1 MTPAVAL
8 APRAGLPPAFLL
20 SLGIHLVVIFGF
32 LLSPAGD
39 ATREVAHRAVTVLLA
54 PTAEAPE
61 SAQAGA
67 AANQLGSLQQTLP
80 EPSKSSGA
88 PPAIT
93 EPATASTAQSGLT
106 MSAAVTHTPP
116 QAPMASRAALDA
128 NYLLQ
133 WQADIERFG
142 NAYYRGLALRH
153 GDGDVR
159 LKVSVHSDGSL
170 LQIDL
175 LQSSGSDAMD
185 RAAVYTVEKLAPF
198 APFPKALARET
209 TQLDI
214 VRTWQFRR

>member
-39 ATREVAHRAVTVLLA
+39 APREVANRAVTVLLA
-54 PTAEAPE
+54 PAAEAPE
-61 SAQAGA
+61 SAQAEA
-67 AANQLGSLQQTLP
+67 TANQLGSLQQTLP
-80 EPSKSSGA
+80 EASLSSGA
-88 PPAIT
+88 PPAVT

-106 MSAAVTHTPP
+106 MSAAVTHAPP

-175 LQSSGSDAMD
+175 LQSSGSAALD
-185 RAAVYTVEKLAPF
+185 RAAVDTVEKLAPF
-198 APFPKALARET
+198 APFPEAMARET
-209 TQLDI
+209 AQLDI